1 VVWGTS
7 NEKFLDIDGRRLPI
21 VLRRNPRA
29 KQLILRVESGRTSD
43 DPDKI
48 AVTLPRFVSDRE
60 ALAFVDSKQGWIL
73 GRVAN
78 LPERVAITQ
87 GTALPF
93 LGEELLIVHDPAARR
108 GVWRI
113 GSEIHVSGKLEFL
126 SRRVTD
132 WIKRQARLEISERV
146 VIKAGHLNK
155 KAGRISIRD
164 TRSRWGSCA
173 SNGNLSFSWR
183 LILAPEF
190 VFDYVIAHEV
200 CHLEEHNHGDNFW
213 RLVDELTPEMDTAKA
228 WLRHNG
234 ERLHR
239 YG

>member
-1 VVWGTS
+1 MWGKPK
-7 NEKFLDIDGRRLPI
+7 NQFLEVDGSRLPI

-29 KQLILRVESGRTSD
+29 KQLILRVEPGRQTGEL
-43 DPDKI
+43 DKI

-60 ALAFVDSKQGWIL
+60 ALDFVDSKLGWIL
-73 GRVAN
+73 GRIAN
-78 LPERVAITQ
+78 LPERIAIAE
-87 GTALPF
+87 GSILPF
-93 LGEELLIVHDPAARR
+93 LGEELLVVHEPGARR
-108 GVWRI
+108 GVWRA
-113 GSEIHVSGKLEFL
+113 GSEIHVSGDPEFL
-126 SRRVTD
+126 PRRVTD
-132 WIKRQARLEISERV
+132 WVKKQARSEITERV
-146 VIKAGHLNK
+146 AIKTSRLGK

-190 VFDYVIAHEV
+190 VFDYVVAHEV

-213 RLVDELTPEMDTAKA
+213 RLVDALTPEMDAAKA